1 MKSNNNKR
9 EPNNLYAVLLC
20 SLDPG
25 SIVHNIN
32 IILSTVHSTICSPVI
47 KVTVATVKRC
57 FQGYELHCALL
68 FSDSDKH
75 YYRPNVSTKIL
86 IVLL

>member
-1 MKSNNNKR
+1 MKSNNIKKER
-9 EPNNLYAVLLC
+9 NNLYAVLLC

-32 IILSTVHSTICSPVI
+32 IILSTVHSTICSLVI

-75 YYRPNVSTKIL
+75 YVSTKIL